1 MFLHALAS
9 SNQPFHGHD
18 FSRLSP
24 SQEHGSL
31 SPGLASCH
39 LPSVFLPTLVLLL
52 FLKLDLIT
60 CGKYIVHIKD
70 FPLFYFRN
78 ISFEYSIYATKNTM
92 AYKFML
98 Y

>member
-18 FSRLSP
+18 FSSVFP
-24 SQEHGSL
+24 SREHGSL

-60 CGKYIVHIKD
+60 CGKFIVHIKD
-70 FPLFYFRN
+70 FPLFYLRN
-78 ISFEYSIYATKNTM
+78 VSFEYSIYATKNTM